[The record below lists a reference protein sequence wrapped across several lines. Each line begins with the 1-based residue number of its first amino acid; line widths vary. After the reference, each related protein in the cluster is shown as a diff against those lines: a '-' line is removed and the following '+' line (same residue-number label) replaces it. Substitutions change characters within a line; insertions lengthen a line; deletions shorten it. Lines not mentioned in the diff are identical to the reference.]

1 MTAPTAPGEQTVL
14 DKPRSNPFSRRS
26 GANARKTVT
35 FGDGSAVTGSPMW
48 SLISVFV
55 VIVLWYLATRQ
66 WGLPS
71 DFKALA
77 DQNDWN
83 AVEVVRNCEDTP
95 GCSFTEVLND
105 RTLPDPWDVVLAF
118 KTLATDGYR
127 NVSLWDHIFASLR
140 RVFLGLSLG
149 VLVGV
154 PVGLAMGLSN
164 TLRGIFDPI
173 VEFLRPV
180 PPLAFIALVIVWF
193 GIFEKGKVFIIFFA
207 ALWIM
212 IISSRSGVLSVKVSK
227 VHAAYSLGASK
238 MQILK
243 NVILPNALPEILTG
257 LRVALGVGWGT
268 LIAAEIIAAQ
278 EGLGA
283 MTWSASKFLRMDV
296 VVAGIIMIGSMGFV
310 MDILMR
316 KLEDRLIPWRGKG

>member
-1 MTAPTAPGEQTVL
+1 M
-14 DKPRSNPFSRRS
+14 SNPVQEPTIENAPKLKPKRNTR

-35 FGDGSAVTGSPMW
+35 FGDGSAVSGNILW
-48 SLISVFV
+48 SVISVLV
-55 VIVLWYLATRQ
+55 LIVIWYIVTKQ
-66 WGLPS
+66 WGMPG

-77 DQNDWN
+77 KENDWN
-83 AVEVVRNCEDTP
+83 AVEVVRNCEDTA
-95 GCSFTEVLND
+95 GCSFTEILND
-105 RTLPDPWDVVLAF
+105 RTLPDPWNVVTAF
-118 KTLATDGYR
+118 KDLATDGFR
-127 NVSLWDHIFASLR
+127 NVSLWSHIYWSLR
-140 RVFLGLSLG
+140 RVFIGLALG

-164 TLRGIFDPI
+164 TMRGIFDPI
-173 VEFLRPV
+173 VELFRPV

-193 GIFEKGKVFIIFFA
+193 GIFEKSKVFILFFA

-212 IISSRSGVLSVKVSK
+212 IISARSGVLSVKLSK

-238 MQILK
+238 LQILK

-257 LRVALGVGWGT
+257 LRVSLGVCWGT
-268 LIAAEIIAAQ
+268 LVAAEIVAAQ

-283 MTWSASKFLRMDV
+283 MTWSAAKFLRMDV
-296 VVAGIIMIGSMGFV
+296 VVAGIILIGLMGFA

-316 KLEDRLIPWRGKG
+316 KLEGRLIPWRGKG